1 MQQCKMAGLLTVNL
15 CAVRPPLEKTGAA
28 PTDGPLSL
36 CFSCVQAEL
45 AAART
50 RLPAAAGKNDA
61 RGSQPVPAAAAVNL
75 KYADVNCRAFTF
87 SGVCVCVHLECVYE
101 GDFFLRE
108 LDLVSCGVTQ
118 RLFFQMA
125 LICLSPRTWS
135 RNFQKSNVHTRS
147 KRAAAQRCGAALLT
161 GTTTQDLGQLRSQR
175 VMLLLIRGFWSNWL
189 DFEW

>member
-1 MQQCKMAGLLTVNL
+1 MAGLLTVNL

-36 CFSCVQAEL
+36 SVLFLRSSGISGGENKITSGGWKKWRARQPAGSCCCSREL
-45 AAART
+45 EICGRKLQGIHIF
-50 RLPAAAGKNDA
+50 R
-61 RGSQPVPAAAAVNL
+61 RM
-75 KYADVNCRAFTF
+75 
-87 SGVCVCVHLECVYE
+87 CVCVHLESVCVYE
-101 GDFFLRE
+101 GDFFLRK

-118 RLFFQMA
+118 RLFFQMD

-175 VMLLLIRGFWSNWL
+175 VIFLLFHGFWSNWL